1 MQRRAFSLPLFL
13 VGLGVLVLC
22 TGTLFFRLTSL
33 DPWLTAGM
41 AAFGVILCVISL
53 GMLMTGPKSARASR
67 QGTVYGAA
75 LFLYGFVNLLLGIGT
90 VFFGVPAA
98 GAGLGVGVA
107 VAGLLICL
115 LSAVFMA
122 AGG

>member
-1 MQRRAFSLPLFL
+1 MQRRVFSLLLFL

-22 TGTLFFRLTSL
+22 SGTLFFRLTHL

-53 GMLMTGPKSARASR
+53 GMLATGPKSPRASR
-67 QGTVYGAA
+67 QSSLYGLA
-75 LFLYGFVNLLLGIGT
+75 LFLFGLANILLGIVA
-90 VFFGVPAA
+90 VFFGLTAA
-98 GAGLGVGVA
+98 GMGLGAGA
-107 VAGLLICL
+107 AIIGLLICL